1 MLSLS
6 LGCFLTYVPSDWVLF
21 LVQSLGSVPLFTTS
35 WTAAHLSSL
44 SFTVSQSLLKFM
56 SFELVM
62 LSNRLILCHPL
73 LLLPL
78 VFPSI
83 RVFSNESALH
93 VMWES
98 IGASVSTLVLPVNI
112 QGWLPLGLTGLISLP
127 SKALSRIFS
136 NTTVESIN
144 SSVLRLLY
152 GPNEHICF
160 INKKLFWEKRKKNMS
175 MVTLS
180 WDISGQ

>member
-6 LGCFLTYVPSDWVLF
+6 LGCFLTSVPSAWVLF
-21 LVQSLGSVPLFTTS
+21 VVQSLGSVLLFTTS

-73 LLLPL
+73 LLLPS

-152 GPNEHICF
+152 GSIITSVHDYWKNHSFDYMAKWCLCF
-160 INKKLFWEKRKKNMS
+160 LIHGLD
-175 MVTLS
+175 LS
-180 WDISGQ
+180 